1 MPVRAFPVVAVP
13 SVVSAIPSRTNV
25 PASDLRLE
33 QIHPIGAQAPLARFG
48 TTIERREPVRTMPT
62 MLPHVTR

>member
-1 MPVRAFPVVAVP
+1 
-13 SVVSAIPSRTNV
+13 VSAIPARAEV

-33 QIHPIGAQAPLARFG
+33 QIHPIGVQAPLARFG
-48 TTIERREPVRTMPT
+48 TNVERREPVKTMPT